1 MSMYN
6 NDDIMSKITEQS
18 VEIYKLESTVTN
30 LTDKIGFFG
39 QSNQDEIMS
48 KMAELESTITT
59 LTTKIDILLDSD
71 LFIKSWLKRNQ
82 EMLEEMGNYVKPSS
96 VEMPGFQ
103 GTADALENLTIRKN
117 V

>member
-1 MSMYN
+1 MYN
-6 NDDIMSKITEQS
+6 NDDIMSKMTEQAWLI
-18 VEIYKLESTVTN
+18 EQLESTV
-30 LTDKIGFFG
+30 
-39 QSNQDEIMS
+39 
-48 KMAELESTITT
+48 TT

-82 EMLEEMGNYVKPSS
+82 EMLEELTNS
-96 VEMPGFQ
+96 VEPIEMPGFE

>member
-1 MSMYN
+1 MYN
-6 NDDIMSKITEQS
+6 NDDIISEVRDQAIQIEQ
-18 VEIYKLESTVTN
+18 
-30 LTDKIGFFG
+30 
-39 QSNQDEIMS
+39 
-48 KMAELESTITT
+48 LESTITI

-82 EMLEEMGNYVKPSS
+82 EMLEELANS
-96 VEMPGFQ
+96 VEPIEMPGFE

>member
-6 NDDIMSKITEQS
+6 NDDIMSKMTEQAWLI
-18 VEIYKLESTVTN
+18 EQLESTV
-30 LTDKIGFFG
+30 
-39 QSNQDEIMS
+39 
-48 KMAELESTITT
+48 TT

-82 EMLEEMGNYVKPSS
+82 EMLEELANS
-96 VEMPGFQ
+96 VEPIEMPGFE
-103 GTADALENLTIRKN
+103 GTANALENLSIRKN

>member
-71 LFIKSWLKRNQ
+71 LAFKGWLKRNQ
-82 EMLEEMGNYVKPSS
+82 EILDELGYKS
-96 VEMPGFQ
+96 VEPIEMPEFE
-103 GTADALENLTIRKN
+103 GTDNALENLTIRKGA
-117 V
+117 

>member
-6 NDDIMSKITEQS
+6 NDDIMSKMTEQAWLI
-18 VEIYKLESTVTN
+18 EQLESTV
-30 LTDKIGFFG
+30 
-39 QSNQDEIMS
+39 
-48 KMAELESTITT
+48 TT

-82 EMLEEMGNYVKPSS
+82 EMLEELTNS
-96 VEMPGFQ
+96 VEPIEMPGFQ

>member
-1 MSMYN
+1 MYN
-6 NDDIMSKITEQS
+6 NDDIMSKMTEQAWLI
-18 VEIYKLESTVTN
+18 EQLESTVTN

-39 QSNQDEIMS
+39 QRNQDEIMS

-82 EMLEEMGNYVKPSS
+82 EMLEELTNS
-96 VEMPGFQ
+96 VEPIEMPGFER
-103 GTADALENLTIRKN
+103 TANALENLTIRKGA
-117 V
+117 

>member
-1 MSMYN
+1 MYN

-82 EMLEEMGNYVKPSS
+82 EMLEELTNS
-96 VEMPGFQ
+96 VEPIEMPGFQ

>member
-6 NDDIMSKITEQS
+6 NDDIMSKMTEQAWLI
-18 VEIYKLESTVTN
+18 EQLESTV
-30 LTDKIGFFG
+30 
-39 QSNQDEIMS
+39 
-48 KMAELESTITT
+48 TT

-82 EMLEEMGNYVKPSS
+82 EMLEELTNS
-96 VEMPGFQ
+96 VEPIEMPGFE
-103 GTADALENLTIRKN
+103 GTANALENLTIRKN

>member
-71 LFIKSWLKRNQ
+71 LAFKGWLKRNQ
-82 EMLEEMGNYVKPSS
+82 EILDELGYKS
-96 VEMPGFQ
+96 VEPIEMPEFE
-103 GTADALENLTIRKN
+103 GTDNALENLTIRKN